1 MAFFGSYGSR
11 DRRGWTPRPGWG
23 RDWREGG
30 GGGAALQQQRGLPG
44 GWGTVHHHSHH
55 NFHLRQEKDYFGL
68 FGSDKVDVEPR
79 PDPFFFPNYSEPPP
93 LPDKTGLFP
102 DFSQPPP
109 LTGNLEMPEERAST
123 SSGSQK
129 RRCREYDADE
139 AEEEVAA
146 ANKKPK
152 LSDSKYLLSFKGF
165 LETQNDH
172 ITEEESLAMYRDYK
186 AEYRRQRMLEFFEE
200 HKEEEWM
207 MELYHPVC
215 KERRRLEDQ
224 ARVTRRSDVFWSMFE
239 NEICGLKL
247 EAGQEEKLINMMD
260 TFVLKLG
267 KVGREVT
274 SGSHVVKSEPL
285 LTLDET
291 VEPSPDLV
299 DGDLQEKALHHPVSL
314 FLPQVPL
321 SVPASLVEQLGRKCR
336 GFQRV
341 ALGPVNL
348 RGGGQRHTRKAWI
361 TYEANTNIK
370 QVCVSLSGSK
380 LGGIEVDPMVNRP
393 LSKRIRQGQKLA
405 GHKQV
410 MRRDL
415 KLASELVRKLDAR
428 QDDSSE
434 SKSKNFL
441 KTAAEL
447 LLMEGKGEEKAE
459 ESGVKLMQCLDS
471 ILIYLRVV
479 HSIDWYNG
487 VVYKEDRMPNRLGI
501 LHVRPVELCCD
512 VSEAEIK
519 TYLDNMQLRI
529 DQLAEEKRLLSE
541 EEVIW
546 LGGKTEEQELE
557 MFFKANVEELSKDK
571 WLCKLSGKKFR
582 SFEFVKKHMVNKFP
596 GKVKQVRM
604 EVEFLKNFLADPDR
618 PALPETSRPSKV
630 KSTEEKED
638 KEWAKEKEEI
648 TGSMSA
654 ILPHTSVSSSKS
666 GPLPMDG
673 RRGFHSRGFYLEPQP
688 LPDGEEV
695 RDDPRQTV
703 DYGDIETLLEMP
715 HFKRPC
721 PW

>member
-1 MAFFGSYGSR
+1 MCEPFWVQA
-11 DRRGWTPRPGWG
+11 
-23 RDWREGG
+23 
-30 GGGAALQQQRGLPG
+30 
-44 GWGTVHHHSHH
+44 
-55 NFHLRQEKDYFGL
+55 
-68 FGSDKVDVEPR
+68 GSDKVDVEPR

-102 DFSQPPP
+102 DFSHPPP

-129 RRCREYDADE
+129 RRCREYDADV

-146 ANKKPK
+146 VNKKPK

-370 QVCVSLSGSK
+370 QV
-380 LGGIEVDPMVNRP
+380 
-393 LSKRIRQGQKLA
+393 
-405 GHKQV
+405 
-410 MRRDL
+410 
-415 KLASELVRKLDAR
+415 
-428 QDDSSE
+428 
-434 SKSKNFL
+434 
-441 KTAAEL
+441 
-447 LLMEGKGEEKAE
+447 
-459 ESGVKLMQCLDS
+459 
-471 ILIYLRVV
+471 
-479 HSIDWYNG
+479 
-487 VVYKEDRMPNRLGI
+487 
-501 LHVRPVELCCD
+501 
-512 VSEAEIK
+512 
-519 TYLDNMQLRI
+519 
-529 DQLAEEKRLLSE
+529 
-541 EEVIW
+541 
-546 LGGKTEEQELE
+546 
-557 MFFKANVEELSKDK
+557 
-571 WLCKLSGKKFR
+571 
-582 SFEFVKKHMVNKFP
+582 
-596 GKVKQVRM
+596 
-604 EVEFLKNFLADPDR
+604 
-618 PALPETSRPSKV
+618 
-630 KSTEEKED
+630 
-638 KEWAKEKEEI
+638 
-648 TGSMSA
+648 
-654 ILPHTSVSSSKS
+654 
-666 GPLPMDG
+666 
-673 RRGFHSRGFYLEPQP
+673 
-688 LPDGEEV
+688 
-695 RDDPRQTV
+695 
-703 DYGDIETLLEMP
+703 
-715 HFKRPC
+715 
-721 PW
+721 

>member
-1 MAFFGSYGSR
+1 
-11 DRRGWTPRPGWG
+11 
-23 RDWREGG
+23 
-30 GGGAALQQQRGLPG
+30 
-44 GWGTVHHHSHH
+44 
-55 NFHLRQEKDYFGL
+55 LRQEKDYFGL

-215 KERRRLEDQ
+215 KERRRLEEQ
-224 ARVTRRSDVFWSMFE
+224 VRVARRADVFWSMFE

-247 EAGQEEKLINMMD
+247 EVGQEEQLTRMMD
-260 TFVLKLG
+260 TFVLRLG
-267 KVGREVT
+267 KAGREGA
-274 SGSHVVKSEPL
+274 SGSGVKSEPL
-285 LTLDET
+285 LTLEET
-291 VEPSPDLV
+291 VDSVEPNPNFAEEDNL
-299 DGDLQEKALHHPVSL
+299 EKVLLHPVSL

-321 SVPASLVEQLGRKCR
+321 SVPASLVEQLGRQCG

-348 RGGGQRHTRKAWI
+348 RGGGGQRHTRKAWI
-361 TYEANTNIK
+361 TYDADTNIK

-405 GHKQV
+405 RHKQV

-415 KLASELVRKLDAR
+415 ELASELVRKLDAR
-428 QDDSSE
+428 QDNLSE
-434 SKSKNFL
+434 SKSKKFL
-441 KTAAEL
+441 ENAAEL
-447 LLMEGKGEEKAE
+447 LLKEGKGEMVMEEKAE
-459 ESGVKLMQCLDS
+459 ESDLQLMQCLDS
-471 ILIYLRVV
+471 ILTYLRLV
-479 HSIDWYNG
+479 HSVDYYNG
-487 VVYKEDRMPNRLGI
+487 GLLYKEDRMPNRLGI

-512 VSEAEIK
+512 ADEAKIK
-519 TYLDNMQLRI
+519 TYGDEMRQRTNQLV
-529 DQLAEEKRLLSE
+529 EEKHLLSE
-541 EEVIW
+541 EEVIG
-546 LGGKTEEQELE
+546 LGGKREEQELE

-618 PALPETSRPSKV
+618 PTLPETPKPGRV

-638 KEWAKEKEEI
+638 DEWAMEKKEEI
-648 TGSMSA
+648 TEPTSA
-654 ILPHTSVSSSKS
+654 FLT
-666 GPLPMDG
+666 PLSAASTNPMPIPMDG
-673 RRGFHSRGFYLEPQP
+673 RRGFHARGFYLEPQP
-688 LPDGEEV
+688 LPIGEEV
-695 RDDPRQTV
+695 RDDPRQAI

-715 HFKRPC
+715 HLKRSC